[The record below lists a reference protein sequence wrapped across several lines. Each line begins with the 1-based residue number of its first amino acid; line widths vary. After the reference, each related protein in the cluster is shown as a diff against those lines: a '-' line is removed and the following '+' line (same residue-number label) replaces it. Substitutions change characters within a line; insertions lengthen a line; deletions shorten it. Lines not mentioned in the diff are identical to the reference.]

1 MNQALDEEFGTF
13 MRDRWP
19 AMVRFAY
26 ALTGNP
32 WTAEDVAQAAFTKA
46 YAAWPRVTRARNP
59 AAYVKRI
66 VINEHRDRTRERRL
80 AERFTEI
87 SPDRGADVVVQ
98 IADRSALTAA
108 LRALGP
114 RQRAVVVLRYWLDLS
129 EAEIAAAMSCSA
141 GTVKSQASRALAA
154 LRKNTELRECQRGT
168 RGRLTTAPSPPG
180 KEILAGTDGGASS
193 LPPGPAGHCR
203 LDGCVTAG

>member
-1 MNQALDEEFGTF
+1 MNQALDEEFGRF

-19 AMVRFAY
+19 AMVRLAY
-26 ALTGNP
+26 ALTRNP

-46 YAAWPRVTRARNP
+46 YAAWPRVTQARNP

-66 VINEHRDRTRERRL
+66 VINEHRDRAREWRL
-80 AERFTEI
+80 AERFAEI
-87 SPDRGADVVVQ
+87 PLDRGVDV
-98 IADRSALTAA
+98 IAETDDRSALMAA

-129 EAEIAAAMSCSA
+129 EAEIATAMSCSA

-154 LRKNTELRECQRGT
+154 LRKSTELMER
-168 RGRLTTAPSPPG
+168 
-180 KEILAGTDGGASS
+180 SS
-193 LPPGPAGHCR
+193 R
-203 LDGCVTAG
+203 

>member
-1 MNQALDEEFGTF
+1 MDQALDEEFGKF

-26 ALTGNP
+26 GLTGNP
-32 WTAEDVAQAAFTKA
+32 WTAEDVAQAAFAKA

-59 AAYVKRI
+59 DAYVKRI
-66 VINEHRDRTRERRL
+66 VVNEHRDRARRRWL
-80 AERFTEI
+80 AEWCTELP
-87 SPDRGADVVVQ
+87 PDRRVDAVDAVAQ
-98 IADRSALTAA
+98 IDDRSALTAA

-154 LRKNTELRECQRGT
+154 LRTSTELRE
-168 RGRLTTAPSPPG
+168 LTGIDT
-180 KEILAGTDGGASS
+180 
-193 LPPGPAGHCR
+193 CR
-203 LDGCVTAG
+203 CAE